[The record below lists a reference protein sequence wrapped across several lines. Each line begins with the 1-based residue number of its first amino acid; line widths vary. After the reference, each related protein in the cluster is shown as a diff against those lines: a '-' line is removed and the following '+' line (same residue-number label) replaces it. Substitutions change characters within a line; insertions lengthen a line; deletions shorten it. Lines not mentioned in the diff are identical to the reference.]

1 MRDANVLILAG
12 GEATRLPGKL
22 ALPAGGVPLLARV
35 YRNLA
40 PGRSVRLALNGAL
53 PRKLDELLPIPAT
66 LDRWPRRGPLGG
78 MLSAFA
84 DMRARWVFAVAGDAP
99 YLDARF
105 LEELEAARRPGD
117 EAIVP
122 VYRTD
127 GRDQVEPLAALYDRP
142 AFLRE
147 GYRVLRSGNGGPRA
161 VLERLRVRHY
171 PVASDARFASIN
183 TPADYARFGDDTDPK
198 EFP

>member
-1 MRDANVLILAG
+1 
-12 GEATRLPGKL
+12 
-22 ALPAGGVPLLARV
+22 
-35 YRNLA
+35 
-40 PGRSVRLALNGAL
+40 
-53 PRKLDELLPIPAT
+53 
-66 LDRWPRRGPLGG
+66 